1 MSETRKSPWRFL
13 FLVLAVIGFLLTLLR
28 LLPLLGLTPSPAEVA
43 SIAII
48 GGADGPTAV
57 YMTGF
62 SFVNW
67 LWPILLTLG
76 GLIGFYLLGHIRSK

>member
-13 FLVLAVIGFLLTLLR
+13 FLALAVIGFLLTLLR